1 MTFPITPRYFV
12 NFRKSD
18 TGLTPTFVYFKNAA
32 TLANVT
38 PPSITELSDGRYYF
52 DWLFS
57 TKNDADII
65 FQIDGGASIPT
76 EEVRYVNGQL
86 SPRDR
91 FIDEPIS
98 QVVTDVWTDNT
109 AYAAG
114 QKGKRVDDIGAAADN
129 SATASLFG
137 KSLLYKESVRGDS
150 AGTSDGNNVK
160 QVYDRVGAP
169 IGASLSADI
178 AGVRG
183 ADNRDLT
190 QLAGTGTFVP
200 GTDNLH
206 EIALDAAA
214 AAAASAAAPTASQNA
229 AAVWDEVISGGPHV
243 VANSSAVVLKAA
255 ALETTAQA
263 IKTKTD
269 NLPADTNTLLNSISS
284 NLTRALGMLHENS
297 VMDQTSFTPENNLL
311 TGRLRIYNSKANAD
325 AAWAVSP
332 ATYDTGKVGEY
343 AIVATYNG
351 TNLKTYKVS
360 REA

>member
-1 MTFPITPRYFV
+1 MPFPITPRYFV

-32 TLANVT
+32 TLVSVT
-38 PPSITELSDGRYYF
+38 PPSIIELSDGRYYF

-57 TKNDADII
+57 TKNDPDIV
-65 FQIDGGASIPT
+65 FQIDGGPSIPT
-76 EEVRYVNGQL
+76 EEVRYPNGQL

-150 AGTSDGNNVK
+150 AGTSDGNSVK

-169 IGASLSADI
+169 VAASISADI
-178 AGVRG
+178 AAVRG

-214 AAAASAAAPTASQNA
+214 ASGLSVPTASQNA
-229 AAVWDEVISGGPHV
+229 AAVWDEIIAGGPHA

-269 NLPADTNTLLNSISS
+269 NLPADTNTLLNTMSA

-311 TGRLRIYNSKANAD
+311 TGRLRIYTSKANAD

-332 ATYDTGKVGEY
+332 AIYDTGKIAEY